1 MSPAA
6 EVPEDLPPPFVPATP
21 AAPSTQPAAEE
32 DEALEA
38 TGRMEPVAP
47 AAEPELDPRELK
59 ALSRQERKEAKAAL
73 RREQQEARNSA
84 RQAKAMAKAAA
95 KTGRVVPAAP
105 AEATGR
111 TADEDADAITESVVE
126 PIAEGAESTTSD
138 AREAEADGEA
148 PESGE
153 SPVSSAPTDP
163 RARAA
168 QRVQRRL
175 GKDAEKLS
183 AAEARARAR
192 EEARRRRAQAK
203 EQRSGVVAEEVVR
216 PPEGAAEGNLDED
229 VSVVE
234 SGDTSRWDDGSAQRG
249 IAEQTIEAAPLAA
262 DVAPEPADESLGD
275 EPIAEEPAIEEP
287 ADEEPVAETAAD
299 LPKPVVGQRIDDETA
314 PVDIEAEEPPIADE
328 AEPVAGW
335 KPAETREIHAY
346 TPASPVD
353 GDEEPKSR
361 AQVGP
366 IAGIVGLVAL
376 GISVLLAVGA
386 LLVALGFDSG
396 GLYEVLRTVANT
408 LVGPLDNAFD
418 FSGANAERKEHFLAW
433 GAGSIGYLLISFVG
447 QAVQRSN
454 DEG

>member
-1 MSPAA
+1 
-6 EVPEDLPPPFVPATP
+6 
-21 AAPSTQPAAEE
+21 
-32 DEALEA
+32 
-38 TGRMEPVAP
+38 MEPVAP

-95 KTGRVVPAAP
+95 KTGRVVPAEAP

-126 PIAEGAESTTSD
+126 PIAEDAESTTSD
-138 AREAEADGEA
+138 AREAEADGDA

-229 VSVVE
+229 VSVVD
-234 SGDTSRWDDGSAQRG
+234 SLT
-249 IAEQTIEAAPLAA
+249 EQTIEAAPLAA

-287 ADEEPVAETAAD
+287 ADEEPAAETAAEATEAD
-299 LPKPVVGQRIDDETA
+299 LPRPVIGQRIADEPA
-314 PVDIEAEEPPIADE
+314 PAEADADVEAEEPPIADE
-328 AEPVAGW
+328 PEPVAAW

-346 TPASPVD
+346 TPASPED
-353 GDEEPKSR
+353 GEEEPKSR

>member
-1 MSPAA
+1 VSPAA

-21 AAPSTQPAAEE
+21 VAPSTQPAAEE

-73 RREQQEARNSA
+73 RREQQEARNAA

-95 KTGRVVPAAP
+95 TTGRVASAEAP

-111 TADEDADAITESVVE
+111 TADEGEDADAITESVVE
-126 PIAEGAESTTSD
+126 PIAEDAETTTSN
-138 AREAEADGEA
+138 A
-148 PESGE
+148 PDSGE
-153 SPVSSAPTDP
+153 SPGSSAPTDP

-229 VSVVE
+229 VSVVD
-234 SGDTSRWDDGSAQRG
+234 SLT
-249 IAEQTIEAAPLAA
+249 EQTIEAAPLAA
-262 DVAPEPADESLGD
+262 DVAPEPADESLGA
-275 EPIAEEPAIEEP
+275 EPIAEEPAAIEEP
-287 ADEEPVAETAAD
+287 ADEEPVAETAAEATEAD
-299 LPKPVVGQRIDDETA
+299 LPKPVVGQRIDDEPA

-328 AEPVAGW
+328 PEPVAAW
-335 KPAETREIHAY
+335 KSAETREIPAY

>member
-1 MSPAA
+1 MQP
-6 EVPEDLPPPFVPATP
+6 VED
-21 AAPSTQPAAEE
+21 
-32 DEALEA
+32 
-38 TGRMEPVAP
+38 

-73 RREQQEARNSA
+73 RREQQEARNAA

-95 KTGRVVPAAP
+95 KAERATQAA
-105 AEATGR
+105 AAAAAADSRDADASEQI
-111 TADEDADAITESVVE
+111 ADEDVAEEVSTKIPADVE
-126 PIAEGAESTTSD
+126 PAVPEAAEDDETEVD
-138 AREAEADGEA
+138 A
-148 PESGE
+148 PESAE
-153 SPVSSAPTDP
+153 AAEPSAATDP

-183 AAEARARAR
+183 AAEARAQAR

-216 PPEGAAEGNLDED
+216 PPEGPAERNLAED

-234 SGDTSRWDDGSAQRG
+234 PVEDEPFLGELDGERG
-249 IAEQTIEAAPLAA
+249 
-262 DVAPEPADESLGD
+262 PADEPAL
-275 EPIAEEPAIEEP
+275 AEPAIEQPVLDEP
-287 ADEEPVAETAAD
+287 LIDEPVEEPEED
-299 LPKPVVGQRIDDETA
+299 LPKPFIGQRIDELA
-314 PVDIEAEEPPIADE
+314 PVD
-328 AEPVAGW
+328 
-335 KPAETREIHAY
+335 
-346 TPASPVD
+346 
-353 GDEEPKSR
+353 DEELELEVAEAGEPSVETQEFPRHAATTSPTDDEEKPGR
-361 AQVGP
+361 RPQLAP
-366 IAGIVGLVAL
+366 IAGVVGLIAL

-396 GLYEVLRTVANT
+396 GLYEGLRTVANL
-408 LVGPLDNAFD
+408 LVGPLEGAFD

-447 QAVQRSN
+447 QAVQRAN